1 MLTNRTQEFL
11 RKADAVI
18 KKIEAMLNEDYG
30 KRAEKISDLDLQD
43 MLSLV
48 KQLRMRVE
56 TNQLPPKNKRYR
68 SLSRIVVDQW
78 PLGTSLGNE
87 ISELRGYPKTFS
99 VVIVKE

>member
-11 RKADAVI
+11 RKADMVI
-18 KKIEAMLNEDYG
+18 KKIEAMLDENYEQ
-30 KRAEKISDLDLQD
+30 RAEKISDSDLQD

-48 KQLRMRVE
+48 KQLRMRVD
-56 TNQLPPKNKRYR
+56 NNHLPPKNMRYR

-87 ISELRGYPKTFS
+87 ISELDAYY
-99 VVIVKE
+99 VNL